1 MVDLGGHIPGEFIE
15 AVLNQ
20 TDIVNL
26 IGDHVRLTRKGQ
38 RYTGLCPFHQER
50 TPSFTVSPEK
60 QFFYCFGCGAG
71 GDALKFLMMRENLT
85 FPEALE
91 RLAER
96 AGIKLPETG
105 LDPAA
110 ERRQR
115 EREEAWRVNKL
126 AAGYYE
132 QQLVEK
138 TGEQARRYLEKRGI
152 TKEVAAKFGL
162 GYAPSSHDALLRY
175 LRDRKVSGEEALR
188 YGLALRHRTGELLDR
203 FRGRLIF
210 PISDGRGRVVGFGGR
225 VLEDAVL
232 PKYLNSAETP
242 FFNKRELLYAL
253 YQARDAIRQSG
264 SAVIVEGYLDAI
276 TAHQFGFC
284 NVVASLGTSLTRE
297 QARLLLRYT
306 GSVVIAYDNDAAGTA
321 ATLRGL
327 DILQESGFRV
337 RVVII
342 PQGKDPD
349 DFLRAG
355 GRDAWENAVGQAMPL
370 IDFKG
375 MHLAGKGL
383 NTAAA
388 KMAVLKEMLPNIGL
402 LPTTVEREEGIRT
415 AAQLTGLNW
424 DVVRSELDRFLE
436 KGQKSWLNK
445 SKSAKNKHNAENIA
459 DARQRA
465 EAGIIRVL
473 IERPDLLPRL
483 EAVGGGRFFSG
494 EQHRRVYVRI
504 QEITDREDLRLPLL
518 FSRLGEE
525 DKEMVAGILSE
536 GLVGEPEALL
546 DDYMILIRK
555 KQRRERRQELLLEL
569 KAAEK
574 TEDSERTRQLLK
586 DLQTLTKNGKEG

>member
-1 MVDLGGHIPGEFIE
+1 MGGYIPGEFIE

-26 IGDHVRLTRKGQ
+26 IGEHVRLVKKGQ

-60 QFFYCFGCGAG
+60 QFFYCFGCGVG

-85 FPEALE
+85 FPEALG

-96 AGIKLPETG
+96 AGIKLPSTG
-105 LDPAA
+105 LDPGA

-132 QQLVEK
+132 QQLADK
-138 TGEQARRYLEKRGI
+138 AGEPARRYLEKRGI

-162 GYAPSSHDALLRY
+162 GYAQSSRDALLRY

-188 YGLALRHRTGELLDR
+188 YGLAVRYSSGELIDR

-210 PISDGRGRVVGFGGR
+210 PISDARGRVVGFGGR
-225 VLEDAVL
+225 VLEDTAA

-264 SAVIVEGYLDAI
+264 FAVIVEGYLDAV

-327 DILQESGFRV
+327 DLLQESGFRV

-349 DFLRAG
+349 DFLRTG
-355 GRDAWENAVGQAMPL
+355 GRDAWENSVTHAMPL
-370 IDFKG
+370 LDFKG

-388 KMAVLKEMLPNIGL
+388 KMAVLHEMLPNIGL
-402 LPTTVEREEGIRT
+402 LATAAEREEGIRT

-424 DVVRSELDRFLE
+424 DIVRSELDRFLE
-436 KGQKSWLNK
+436 KGQKIWLNK
-445 SKSAKNKHNAENIA
+445 SKSAKNKHNAPNTA
-459 DARQRA
+459 DARQKA

-473 IERPDLLPRL
+473 LERPDLLSRL
-483 EAVGGGRFFSG
+483 EAVGGGRLFSE
-494 EQHRRVYVRI
+494 EQYRRVYLKV
-504 QEITDREDLRLPLL
+504 QEVTEQEGIRLPLL
-518 FSRLGEE
+518 FSRLEEE
-525 DKEMVAGILSE
+525 DKEMVAALLSE

-546 DDYMILIRK
+546 IDFMDLIRK
-555 KQRRERRQELLLEL
+555 KQQRKRRQELLLEL

-574 TEDSERTRQLLK
+574 TEDGERTRQLLQE
-586 DLQTLTKNGKEG
+586 LQTLTKNGKEG